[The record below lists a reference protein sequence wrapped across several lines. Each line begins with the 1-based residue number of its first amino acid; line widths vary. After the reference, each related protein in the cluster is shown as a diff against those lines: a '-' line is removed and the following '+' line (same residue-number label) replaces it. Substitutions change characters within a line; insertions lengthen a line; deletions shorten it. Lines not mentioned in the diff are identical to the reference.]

1 MFPAALS
8 GLHAIGPG
16 PGVPPFRL
24 AGIVANAHLLGVI
37 VGLGLI
43 AQSVAE
49 TPGAAA
55 ERHYKEGLAHARQG
69 KFDDALKSLESARRL
84 VPNHPLVLNALG
96 AVFTQKGDFA
106 AAEKPLS
113 QVLENDPSFEP
124 ARKNLAAGY
133 FQQRRFDEA
142 AVHWKKLESSAKAG
156 PLARLFLGMIAAE
169 QGRYEE
175 AVAKLGGLAGI
186 ERQHPRAPL
195 LLARAYSATGE
206 KERVA
211 SQLLKIRNVRGLAP
225 PDHVEA
231 AILFSESKRH
241 EDALHHLNIA
251 ARANPKPANIDY
263 QRAVVLSRLDRN
275 TEALDLLQGSEATK
289 QSGRALNLLGQIAED
304 AGDLETAI
312 QAMREAI
319 ALEPTVEDHY
329 LDLSLLCV
337 KHGNHELGEEILAIG
352 LSEMPDS
359 YRLLIQQ
366 GAIHER
372 ASKKQ
377 EAKQTFRR
385 AIAAHPEHQLALAG
399 LATTLLSAG
408 ETEQALEEL
417 RRGTERFPDDF
428 YLHYLHGYAL
438 PASPAS
444 GEQEKADV
452 QAKARESLERAIE
465 LNPDFADSY
474 YRLGK
479 ILAETDEAKATENF
493 EIALRLDPNDEA
505 AKYQLARL
513 YIKAGRRDEGRRLM
527 AEVRQAKAEQLEKE
541 RKPRPGVSRASLPKL

>member
-1 MFPAALS
+1 M
-8 GLHAIGPG
+8 
-16 PGVPPFRL
+16 
-24 AGIVANAHLLGVI
+24 HLTVFWGVI
-37 VGLGLI
+37 LGLGLVT
-43 AQSVAE
+43 QSAAE
-49 TPGAAA
+49 APAAAA
-55 ERHYKEGLAHARQG
+55 ERHYKEGLSHAQQG

-84 VPNHPLVLNALG
+84 VPNHPLILNALG

-106 AAEKPLS
+106 AAERPLS

-124 ARKNLAAGY
+124 ARKNLAVAY

-142 AVHWKKLESSAKAG
+142 ATHWKKLESSAKAG

-169 QGRYEE
+169 QGRHEE
-175 AVAKLGGLAGI
+175 AVAKLGGLSGI
-186 ERQHPRAPL
+186 ERQYPRAPL

-211 SQLLKIRNVRGLAP
+211 TQLKKIRHVRGLAP

-251 ARANPKPANIDY
+251 ARAKPKPANIDY
-263 QRAVVLSRLDRN
+263 QRAVVLSRLERN
-275 TEALDLLQGSEATK
+275 AEALDLLKGSAATK

-304 AGDLETAI
+304 EGDLETAI

-319 ALEPTVEDHY
+319 ALEPKVEDHY

-337 KHGNHELGEEILAIG
+337 RHGNHELGQEILDIG
-352 LSEMPDS
+352 LSELPDS

-372 ASKKQ
+372 ASRKQ

-385 AIAAHPEHQLALAG
+385 AIAAHPRHQLALAG
-399 LATTLLSAG
+399 LATTLLSNE
-408 ETEQALEEL
+408 ETEQALDEL

-428 YLHYLHGYAL
+428 YLHYLHGYVL
-438 PASPAS
+438 LVSPAS
-444 GEQEKADV
+444 REEEKAEV
-452 QAKARESLERAIE
+452 RAKARESIERAIE

-479 ILAETDEAKATENF
+479 ILTATDEAKATASF
-493 EIALRLDPNDEA
+493 ETALRLDPSDDA
-505 AKYQLARL
+505 SKYQLARL
-513 YIKAGRRDEGRRLM
+513 YLKAGRRDEGRQLM
-527 AEVRQAKAEQLEKE
+527 AEVRQAKAAQLEKE

>member
-1 MFPAALS
+1 MQNARFV
-8 GLHAIGPG
+8 GVVVAIG
-16 PGVPPFRL
+16 L
-24 AGIVANAHLLGVI
+24 VAPSA
-37 VGLGLI
+37 
-43 AQSVAE
+43 AE
-49 TPGAAA
+49 APAAAA
-55 ERHYKEGLAHARQG
+55 ERHYKEGLSHAQQG

-84 VPNHPLVLNALG
+84 VPNHPLILNALG
-96 AVFTQKGDFA
+96 AVFTQKGDFS

-124 ARKNLAAGY
+124 ARKNLALGY

-142 AVHWKKLESSAKAG
+142 AVHWKKLESSSEAG

-169 QGRYEE
+169 QGRYGE
-175 AVAKLGGLAGI
+175 AVANLGGLTGI
-186 ERQHPRAPL
+186 EGQHPRAPL
-195 LLARAYSATGE
+195 LLARAYSASGE
-206 KERVA
+206 KGRVA
-211 SQLLKIRNVRGLAP
+211 TQLFKIRNVRGLAP

-251 ARANPKPANIDY
+251 ARADPKPANIDY
-263 QRAVVLSRLDRN
+263 QRAVVLSRLERN
-275 TEALDLLQGSEATK
+275 TEALDLLKSSEATK
-289 QSGRALNLLGQIAED
+289 RSGRALNLLGQLAED
-304 AGDLETAI
+304 EGELETAI
-312 QAMREAI
+312 QSMRAAI
-319 ALEPTVEDHY
+319 ALEPKVEDHY

-337 KHGNHELGEEILAIG
+337 KRGNDELGEEILAIG

-372 ASKKQ
+372 ASRKQ
-377 EAKQTFRR
+377 EAKQTFRK

-399 LATTLLSAG
+399 LVTTMLLD
-408 ETEQALEEL
+408 EEIEQALDEL

-428 YLHYLHGYAL
+428 YLHYLRGYAL
-438 PASPAS
+438 LASLAS
-444 GEQEKADV
+444 AEEGKTTV
-452 QAKARESLERAIE
+452 QRKARQALERSIE

-479 ILAETDEAKATENF
+479 ILAESDEAKATEHF
-493 EIALRLDPNDEA
+493 ETALRLDPNDEA

-527 AEVRQAKAEQLEKE
+527 GEVRQAKAEQLEEE
-541 RKPRPGVSRASLPKL
+541 RKPRPGVSRTSLPKL